1 MIYTQVLA
9 NGLMLGAIYAC
20 IAVGFSLVWGVLSV
34 INLMHGAFIVL
45 GGYLAFFSWLHLG
58 LN

>member
-9 NGLMLGAIYAC
+9 NGLMLGAIYVC

-34 INLMHGAFIVL
+34 INL
-45 GGYLAFFSWLHLG
+45 
-58 LN
+58 